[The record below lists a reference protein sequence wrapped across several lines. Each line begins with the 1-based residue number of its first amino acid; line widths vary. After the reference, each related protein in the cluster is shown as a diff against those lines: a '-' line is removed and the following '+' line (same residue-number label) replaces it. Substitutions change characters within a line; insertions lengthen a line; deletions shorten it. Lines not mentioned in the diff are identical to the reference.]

1 MSQVSAFSSQPSD
14 FKFAFPAT
22 PSSFPGNDKAL
33 PRGCSASPPVSAFQF
48 STSAFPV
55 VANIGT
61 GQPQTIRQFAEH
73 WWKEWGATGKLLP
86 GALPYRDNEV
96 MRYVPE
102 VSPLFESH
110 D

>member
-1 MSQVSAFSSQPSD
+1 
-14 FKFAFPAT
+14 
-22 PSSFPGNDKAL
+22 
-33 PRGCSASPPVSAFQF
+33 
-48 STSAFPV
+48 STSDTRNSTLV

-61 GQPQTIRQFAEH
+61 GHPQTIRSFAEH
-73 WWKEWGATGKLLP
+73 WWKKWDAKGKLLP

-102 VSPLFESH
+102 VSPLFSVH